1 MVVAAYPELPPK
13 ISILFPL
20 SILFPSLDMIRE
32 AHNLAQPQERS
43 RSLALAAS
51 WGKPRTKST
60 RRICRPLITEK
71 TRPLLGSSGGE

>member
-32 AHNLAQPQERS
+32 AHNLAQPQDRWS
-43 RSLALAAS
+43 SLALAAS
-51 WGKPRTKST
+51 
-60 RRICRPLITEK
+60 
-71 TRPLLGSSGGE
+71 